1 MRSPS
6 PKLSVLAEKP
16 SGFGIFGY
24 DAHRALQY
32 GRIVQ
37 CNDPAVRAAFDM
49 NPCRAPSLIEMPAAE
64 IIANDVDIQIQF
76 IGNPLRTA
84 AGQFV
89 LDTTQLVKCNYHNV

>member
-1 MRSPS
+1 MMR
-6 PKLSVLAEKP
+6 
-16 SGFGIFGY
+16 I
-24 DAHRALQY
+24 AHSQY

-84 AGQFV
+84 AGQLV